1 MIHRVSIENFYSV
14 SERQLVELAIPANA
28 PDLPSFRASRSNS
41 DKRLPVV
48 VGFFGPNASGKSTVL
63 RAIVAL
69 AWFSS
74 YSFKLE
80 PTAAVPLF
88 NPFAHQDWWNLPS
101 KISVD
106 FDCQMEIGGK
116 SSIFRYELHITHAPE
131 KSAKSVAYEALFYA
145 PNGRFR
151 TVFRRENQEF
161 SFGREFGLQAHDPR
175 IKSIRPNAS
184 VLSTLAQLNHT
195 LSTNLIS
202 AINGLQ
208 TNLQG
213 LTRLDGNAEKTLSF
227 YLKNPD
233 FLARLNQ
240 ELSRL
245 DLGLEEMKVIRGD
258 QGPIATFR
266 HVGLG
271 CEIIMALESAGT
283 QRFIQ
288 TFPLLQVALDVGGV
302 AIIDELD
309 TEIHPLLIPELFRW
323 FYSADRN
330 LKNAQLIFTA
340 HNTAILD
347 ELEKE
352 QVYFTEKPFGRPTRI
367 FCAGDIQGLR
377 RQPSLTKKYL
387 SGELGAVPRIG

>member
-1 MIHRVSIENFYSV
+1 MIHRVTIENFYSV

-28 PDLPSFRASRSNS
+28 PDLPSFRGSRSNS

-88 NPFAHQDWWNLPS
+88 NPFAHQDWWNHPS

-106 FDCQMEIGGK
+106 FDCQIEPGGE
-116 SSIFRYELHITHAPE
+116 SSVFRYELHIAHGPE
-131 KSAKSVAYEALFYA
+131 KFAKSVAHEELFYA

-151 TVFRRENQEF
+151 MVFRRDNQEF

-175 IKSIRPNAS
+175 IKTIRPNAS
-184 VLSTLAQLNHT
+184 VLSTLAQLNHN
-195 LSTNLIS
+195 LSTNLIV

-213 LTRLDGNAEKTLSF
+213 FTRSGDTLEKSLGF
-227 YLKNPD
+227 YLKNPE

-245 DLGLEEMKVIRGD
+245 DLGLEEMKVIGGD
-258 QGPIATFR
+258 KGPIATFR

-271 CEIIMALESAGT
+271 CEIIMA
-283 QRFIQ
+283 
-288 TFPLLQVALDVGGV
+288 
-302 AIIDELD
+302 
-309 TEIHPLLIPELFRW
+309 
-323 FYSADRN
+323 
-330 LKNAQLIFTA
+330 
-340 HNTAILD
+340 
-347 ELEKE
+347 
-352 QVYFTEKPFGRPTRI
+352 
-367 FCAGDIQGLR
+367 
-377 RQPSLTKKYL
+377 
-387 SGELGAVPRIG
+387 